1 MVKVKIIKAN
11 DFSFSEKTA
20 IYKAIL
26 KNKKERIE
34 GDIEVNF
41 INEAMEVNFKRRLS
55 YYEKIAV
62 LKEIFYEFCL
72 NDIKFFRTSVNIPVE
87 VFTFIDRNEENKQE
101 LSIIKEILNY
111 NISEFNQN
119 KNREKIISNIKI
131 SYDLIKKE
139 IENGNKE
146 ILLNQLF
153 RFNI

>member
-1 MVKVKIIKAN
+1 
-11 DFSFSEKTA
+11 
-20 IYKAIL
+20 
-26 KNKKERIE
+26 
-34 GDIEVNF
+34 
-41 INEAMEVNFKRRLS
+41 MEVNFKRRLS

-72 NDIKFFRTSVNIPVE
+72 NDIKFFRTSVNMPVE
-87 VFTFIDRNEENKQE
+87 VFTFIDKNEENKQE

-139 IENGNKE
+139 IETGNKE

>member
-1 MVKVKIIKAN
+1 
-11 DFSFSEKTA
+11 
-20 IYKAIL
+20 
-26 KNKKERIE
+26 
-34 GDIEVNF
+34 
-41 INEAMEVNFKRRLS
+41 MEVNFKRRLS

>member
-1 MVKVKIIKAN
+1 MIFLLVKKMQYIKQ
-11 DFSFSEKTA
+11 
-20 IYKAIL
+20 YL

-34 GDIEVNF
+34 GDIDVNF
-41 INEAMEVNFKRRLS
+41 INEVMEVNFKRRLS

>member
-1 MVKVKIIKAN
+1 
-11 DFSFSEKTA
+11 
-20 IYKAIL
+20 
-26 KNKKERIE
+26 
-34 GDIEVNF
+34 
-41 INEAMEVNFKRRLS
+41 MEVNFKRRLS

-72 NDIKFFRTSVNIPVE
+72 NDIKFFRTSVNILVE

-146 ILLNQLF
+146 ILLDQL
-153 RFNI
+153 

>member
-1 MVKVKIIKAN
+1 MQYIKQ
-11 DFSFSEKTA
+11 
-20 IYKAIL
+20 YL

-34 GDIEVNF
+34 GDIDVNF
-41 INEAMEVNFKRRLS
+41 INEVMEVNFKRRLS